1 MLTCLPA
8 AASGFCVRPTLPLP
22 GPRRRHGLDLL
33 RKSTCSPC
41 FACAQGHTMLQNDH
55 LGKPMFVHANLL
67 KQIPSGVG
75 PGASL
80 PFTSTTPCNIA

>member
-1 MLTCLPA
+1 
-8 AASGFCVRPTLPLP
+8 
-22 GPRRRHGLDLL
+22 
-33 RKSTCSPC
+33 
-41 FACAQGHTMLQNDH
+41 MLQNDH